1 MALDKFSLV
10 RVSTICSPS
19 FQEKGMKESLKA
31 DLDGIQAWGG
41 QGHGSQEDLMPHAPR
56 SSVAGAARNDF
67 PRLPST

>member
-41 QGHGSQEDLMPHAPR
+41 ARAWITGRLNAPR
-56 SSVAGAARNDF
+56 PQVICSRGGQK
-67 PRLPST
+67 

>member
-31 DLDGIQAWGG
+31 DLDGVQAWAGWARAWITGRLNTPRPQVTCSRGG
-41 QGHGSQEDLMPHAPR
+41 QK
-56 SSVAGAARNDF
+56 
-67 PRLPST
+67 

>member
-41 QGHGSQEDLMPHAPR
+41 KGMDHR
-56 SSVAGAARNDF
+56 K
-67 PRLPST
+67 T